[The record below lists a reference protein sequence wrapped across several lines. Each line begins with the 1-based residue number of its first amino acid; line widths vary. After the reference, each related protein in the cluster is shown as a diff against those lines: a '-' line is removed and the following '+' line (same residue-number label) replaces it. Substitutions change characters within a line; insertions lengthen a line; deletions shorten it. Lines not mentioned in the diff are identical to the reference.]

1 MAERRMFAK
10 TIIDSDAFLDMPLS
24 TQSLYFHLSM
34 RADDEGFINNP
45 KKIQKVIGATEDD
58 LKLLIAKSFIIP
70 FESGVVVIKHWKIH
84 NYIRG
89 DRLVKTQYKDEKALL
104 SVKENGAYTIAE
116 DIKEIQ
122 LLDAKDKR
130 KLAYQNSSLPY
141 SFTYKIRRA
150 FDGCTCP
157 SCGQKMTSRYKT
169 SLPTVQHNIPISKG
183 GEHEIDNISVICA
196 SCNASIRD
204 KETEAFNNAEVIE
217 KWDKIRLLE
226 KQGIEWFYH
235 TELLDNPI
243 DSQMSVRCQSDV
255 SIGKDSIGKDSI
267 GYKENY
273 QKKAEEVAAYWN
285 EKAKTCSIRPMQ
297 KLTGKRITALKERLK
312 DYSVEDMNKAI
323 DRIVVSDFCNG
334 KGERGW
340 KADIDFLLRPDT
352 ITKILEGK
360 YDNQTTT
367 FASYE
372 QRTESDS
379 NSLKGF
385 RINKT
390 NVTAEEIR
398 KRLDNH

>member
-1 MAERRMFAK
+1 MAERRMITKKVTDDDNFFA
-10 TIIDSDAFLDMPLS
+10 LS
-24 TQSLYFHLSM
+24 SSAQALYLHLSM
-34 RADDEGFINNP
+34 SADDDGFCNQVSVSMFKAHASVQDLQSLLEKRYIYQFENG
-45 KKIQKVIGATEDD
+45 VI
-58 LKLLIAKSFIIP
+58 
-70 FESGVVVIKHWKIH
+70 VIKHWRMANALRK
-84 NYIRG
+84 
-89 DRLVKTQYKDEKALL
+89 DRYTKTAFQEELARLKLKD
-104 SVKENGAYTIAE
+104 NGAYTLIEE
-116 DIKEIQ
+116 D
-122 LLDAKDKR
+122 
-130 KLAYQNSSLPY
+130 
-141 SFTYKIRRA
+141 
-150 FDGCTCP
+150 DGC
-157 SCGQKMTSRYKT
+157 QMVAKR
-169 SLPTVQHNIPISKG
+169 LPQV
-183 GEHEIDNISVICA
+183 
-196 SCNASIRD
+196 RLD
-204 KETEAFNNAEVIE
+204 K
-217 KWDKIRLLE
+217 
-226 KQGIEWFYH
+226 
-235 TELLDNPI
+235 
-243 DSQMSVRCQSDV
+243 V
-255 SIGKDSIGKDSI
+255 SIGNT
-267 GYKENY
+267 KENY

-312 DYSVEDMNKAI
+312 DYSVEDMKKAI